1 MMRKAFVVLAAAAAL
16 TIGVY
21 AASKDAQK
29 AVPTV
34 GDFAVT
40 VSKAM
45 GHTPANQDAAV
56 AMLKDAGVD
65 LGKDLSAKL
74 TEGQAARILLDL
86 GVAVKTA
93 NPQAYLSADKAG
105 QLVANA
111 GLTSPIAATIPAD
124 DLPTQCLD
132 VKNRGACQNCCKA
145 TFGCVDPTAPC
156 DYASTC
162 ARFCKTVLPPGH
174 ASPSEPLP

>member
-1 MMRKAFVVLAAAAAL
+1 MMRKAIVLFAAAAAL
-16 TIGVY
+16 TSGVF

-29 AVPTV
+29 TVPTV

-40 VSKAM
+40 VSKAL
-45 GHTPANQDAAV
+45 GHTPADQDAAV
-56 AMLKDAGVD
+56 AVLKNAGVD

-74 TEGQAARILLDL
+74 TEGQAARILQDL

-111 GLTSPIAATIPAD
+111 GLVSPIAASIAAT
-124 DLPTQCLD
+124 DLPAQCLS
-132 VKNRGACQNCCKA
+132 VKNRGNCQTCCNSY
-145 TFGCVDPTAPC
+145 FGCDLSAPTC

-162 ARFCKTVLPPGH
+162 AKFCKQVLPPGK
-174 ASPSEPLP
+174 ASPSEPQP